1 MRITHHWIIFWVFE
15 VFIAIHFCSST
26 WIYVAPYDLRAYGS
40 ASPPSPR
47 SVWRWHPHGLAWL
60 GESTSQP
67 QADLVASRA
76 APRCW
81 LGDLPA
87 SWMSLTLDFLWA
99 YWFVVY
105 NLFTGNAKTQTLKK
119 EKKILFFLRNI
130 PTTVEIIVMGLEM
143 TWSEFVFSSEVWR
156 HAHFIVLLKT
166 IWYDENYFI
175 Y

>member
-1 MRITHHWIIFWVFE
+1 MEKPQQPLHKFPLAFIDYWWSRGKCIFRVWIMRITHHWIIFWVFE

-119 EKKILFFLRNI
+119 EKKNTI
-130 PTTVEIIVMGLEM
+130 
-143 TWSEFVFSSEVWR
+143 FSS
-156 HAHFIVLLKT
+156 
-166 IWYDENYFI
+166 
-175 Y
+175 